1 MENRPP
7 LFLNHALARIGPS
20 SSRATVREA
29 GAAVRGA
36 AALTGAAAGMA
47 AGQEVKPNALP
58 VCDLGVRDASGR
70 QDQGSVL
77 ENALDAGGA

>member
-1 MENRPP
+1 MPGSRQPDR
-7 LFLNHALARIGPS
+7 ARADGPG
-20 SSRATVREA
+20 A

-58 VCDLGVRDASGR
+58 VCDLGVRDASA
-70 QDQGSVL
+70 QDQGSAL
-77 ENALDAGGA
+77 GNALDAGGA

>member
-1 MENRPP
+1 M
-7 LFLNHALARIGPS
+7 S
-20 SSRATVREA
+20 SCREADSLTVPGRTVREA

-58 VCDLGVRDASGR
+58 VGDLGVRDASGR

>member
-1 MENRPP
+1 MPGSRQPDR
-7 LFLNHALARIGPS
+7 AR
-20 SSRATVREA
+20 RTVREA